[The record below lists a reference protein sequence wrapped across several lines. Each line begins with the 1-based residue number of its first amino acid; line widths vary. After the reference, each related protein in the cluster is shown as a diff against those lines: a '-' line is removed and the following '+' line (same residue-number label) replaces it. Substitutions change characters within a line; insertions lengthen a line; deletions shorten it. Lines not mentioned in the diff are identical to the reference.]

1 VPGLAVS
8 AALLVLAAV
17 ALLLPRPALALAPL
31 TLTGSVSPQQLSYI
45 GTLTYTASASGGDQA
60 TIQYAFFRRR
70 PGGTWIPDVNA
81 PTWQSSNVYGWHPTL
96 ADVGVWE
103 TYIWVKDSKT
113 AANANTYGYAAG
125 YNTQPIEVFG
135 PPTAAGPTTVSCAY
149 AVGDDCWVTGDF
161 SASAAPSSGGLG
173 SLVYGICRSVDL
185 PGGWGGCD
193 VNLTLS
199 GGTSIVVSGSDLP
212 ADGYRR
218 AYYFQAHDSA
228 GATGAWNTPV
238 YVRVDRYAPLLSAS
252 NASGGW
258 FSSRTATVSA
268 SDGGSGL
275 QAVRYSWNS
284 ALDGNCTSGASTSS
298 GMTLTAP
305 AGDNL
310 LYLCA
315 RDNTGRVAQWSGQ
328 YRIAPMSLTGSI
340 SPSQASYL
348 GAFTWN
354 VAASGGTP
362 ATTQYAFFRRR
373 PGGTWIP
380 DVNAPVW
387 QAGSSYTWHPT
398 QSDVGTWETYVWV
411 RDGDTPAGTNTYGYA
426 AGLNT
431 LPVEVVG
438 PPTVPGATT
447 VACAYT
453 AASGDCWVAG
463 DFTASVTASTGGMG
477 SLVYQICRSVDAT
490 GGFSGCDVNLTLTGG
505 TSILV
510 TGTHLPADGYRRAY
524 YFQAKDAA
532 GALSGWNTPRLVWVD
547 RYAPLVSA
555 DNASIAWFSSRTATV
570 AASDSAG
577 GASSNSGLQAVRYSW
592 NSSLDAACTAG
603 TATANGATLTAPTG
617 DNVLYLCARDNVARV
632 TQWSG
637 SYRVTAPLTLTGTV
651 SPAQASYLGTF
662 TWTASATGGAPG
674 TIRYAFFRRR
684 PGGTWIP
691 DVNAP
696 AWQASNVYS
705 WTPAAADAGTWE
717 TYIWVKDGN
726 TPANANTYGYATGF
740 NTLPI
745 EVVGP
750 PAVPG
755 ATTVGCAYAVAD
767 DCWVTGDFTASVTP
781 ATGGQGSLVY
791 QICRSNDSAGGFAG
805 CDVSLTLSGGTS
817 LLVSG
822 TQLPADGYR
831 RAYLFQAKD
840 SAGAVSGWN
849 TPRYVRVDRNPPA
862 VSATNASDLW
872 FASLT
877 ATVAASDATAGA
889 GANSGLLAVR
899 YRWNSALDAACTSG
913 AATAPGATLAA
924 PVGDNVLYLCARDN
938 VSLVAQWSGRYRVS
952 GAFTL
957 TAAVSPTRASYLG
970 SFTWTA
976 SASGG
981 DTATIRYAFFRRRP
995 GGTWIPDVSS
1005 PSWQA
1010 SNVYTWTP
1018 ALADVGT
1025 WETYVWVKD
1034 GNTPASANTY
1044 GYAAG
1049 FNTLPIEVVGPPTV
1063 PGATTVACTYS
1074 VAATGD
1080 CWVTGDFAASVT
1092 ASTGGMGNLVYQ
1104 ACRSNDSAG
1113 GAAGCDVVLT
1123 ASGGTS
1129 ITVAG
1134 ADLPGDGYRRAYS
1147 FQAQDSAGAVSG
1159 WNTPRSVRV
1168 DRHPPVVGATNAS
1181 DGWFASRTATVSAA
1195 DDAGGAGANSG
1206 LAEVRY
1212 AWNGALDAGCTSGTV
1227 TSSGATLT
1235 APDGDNM
1242 LHLCARDNAGQ
1253 VGQWSG
1259 HYRVAAPLSLT
1270 CSVSPAIVGYG
1281 SPVTLTGVVSGGNPA
1296 TTQLAFFRRPAGGS
1310 WIPDVSA
1317 ASWQASGSFAWT
1329 PAAADLGVWET
1340 YVWVRD
1346 ATTPADANTYGYAA
1360 GCNPGPIE
1368 VVVPEARDFT
1378 LQIAPSLVTIAP
1390 GGSAEYTISLTGDPG
1405 FTGTADLALS
1415 EGLGDAL
1422 TFLSAES
1429 IGAGESATLGIST
1442 NFRASAGVS
1451 EVTVTATAGDLTH
1464 SATALL
1470 RVASSHKPVLTRITP
1485 DSFANGGHVHVTV
1498 EGSFLTGSSVS
1509 IAQEQPDPDAPM
1521 ARVFPTA
1528 AVVSINP
1535 AGTSMEVDV
1544 DATDV
1549 HILDFYNLVVDNGAD
1564 IEAIPFRVL
1573 PGGPL
1578 VDAWTPSQPQVG
1590 ALYALSISGRNLA
1603 GTTLT
1608 ASVAG
1613 RVVLHSVESDDTEI
1627 TALLE
1632 VLKTAPTGPL
1642 KLIVADAAGRTVE
1655 VPITIV
1661 LPQQSHLVSRNLT
1674 ETQDGKKLDA
1684 LTFPRPAVWFQEF
1697 VIRDPEGTKVGP
1709 KGLRIQGLDH
1719 EALLAKRSRQKFGV
1733 PFDFY
1738 IHVVVPLVRLNWQK
1752 VIIFDPLTGK
1762 IGDAVLQAIAIGG
1775 RLPIAAF
1782 TLSAHLE
1789 VDLTIYYR
1797 LSEFG
1802 FTFPLF
1808 CIEVT
1813 SGIEVTGFSG
1823 FAFNRNYCRGRG
1835 WDAKGTDSTVS
1846 SGQITGGDCA
1856 DVTSQSLANGVVE
1869 GTVEQK
1875 ACCSQPIGVAMSGHT
1890 FTHLP
1895 WASSYSVSNPQ
1906 AGTATPAPNSCPC
1919 PCTVAVGS
1927 AQRVIKPGDH
1937 PQLVATVGNG
1947 STVPC
1952 DYDVAFSAGSANL
1965 QVAAQPPT
1973 HIRVNGGATGTAAA
1987 TVSVPP
1993 NQGSAPTMVTVNVS
2007 NNRCKLDV
2015 QYCVIPTGETSAF
2028 FGWGAPPAVP
2038 AGSDIASFSATLS
2051 PSTTD
2056 FNGRTITESE
2066 VPGVATDG
2074 CYKPNIPVP
2083 GGTGTLPDYSH
2094 GGLVTG
2100 GSWTVGQV
2108 NPNEWGVDS
2117 IGFFFDVNAT
2127 YAQAGRA
2134 LPCTMSTQQD
2144 MSIDCPWG
2152 LEKYARTNPFSI
2164 TLTSGGTTVQRGTAT
2179 ATPPH

>member
-1 VPGLAVS
+1 MSNSQAVGPNPVSIRRRRFTASGLAAAVAPFLLS
-8 AALLVLAAV
+8 AAALLLA
-17 ALLLPRPALALAPL
+17 RPALAQSPL
-31 TLTGSVSPQQLSYI
+31 TLSGTVSPQQVSTA
-45 GTLTYTASASGGDQA
+45 GALTYTASASGGDPV
-60 TIQYAFFRRR
+60 TLRYAYFRRR
-70 PGGTWIPDVNA
+70 PGGTWIPDINA
-81 PTWQSSNVYGWHPTL
+81 PTWQAGNVYSWSPTPS
-96 ADVGVWE
+96 DVGVWE
-103 TYIWVKDSKT
+103 TYIWVKDGNT
-113 AANANTYGYAAG
+113 PANANTYGYAAG
-125 YNTQPIEVFG
+125 FNTMPIEVFG
-135 PPTAAGPTTVSCAY
+135 PPSAPGPTTVACAWSV
-149 AVGDDCWVTGDF
+149 ADDCWVTGDF
-161 SASAAPSSGGLG
+161 TASVAPSTGGLG
-173 SLVYGICRSVDL
+173 SLVYGICRSVDS
-185 PGGWGGCD
+185 PGGWAGCD

-228 GATGAWNTPV
+228 GASGAWNTPV
-238 YVRVDRYAPLLSAS
+238 YVRVDRYAPSLGAS

-284 ALDGNCTSGASTSS
+284 ALDGSCTSGASTSS
-298 GMTLTAP
+298 GTTLTAP
-305 AGDNL
+305 AGDNV

-315 RDNTGRVAQWSGQ
+315 RDNSGRVAQWSGQ
-328 YRIAPMSLTGSI
+328 YRIAPMALTGSI
-340 SPSQASYL
+340 SPTQASYL

-354 VAASGGTP
+354 VTASGGTP

-387 QAGSSYTWHPT
+387 QAGNSYTWHPT

-411 RDGDTPAGTNTYGYA
+411 RDGDTPPGTNTYGYA

-431 LPVEVVG
+431 LPVTVVG
-438 PPTVPGATT
+438 PPVVPGPTT
-447 VACAYT
+447 VSCAYSVAST
-453 AASGDCWVAG
+453 ADCWVAG
-463 DFTASVTASTGGMG
+463 DFTASVTAASGGTG
-477 SLVYQICRSVDAT
+477 SLVYQICRSVDST
-490 GGFSGCDVNLTLTGG
+490 GGWAGCDVNLTLSGG
-505 TSILV
+505 TSIAV
-510 TGTHLPADGYRRAY
+510 STTNLPADGYRRAY

-532 GALSGWNTPRLVWVD
+532 GALSGWNTPAFVRVD
-547 RYAPLVSA
+547 RSAPAVSA
-555 DNASIAWFSSRTATV
+555 SNAAEDWFASRTATV
-570 AASDSAG
+570 SASD
-577 GASSNSGLQAVRYSW
+577 
-592 NSSLDAACTAG
+592 T
-603 TATANGATLTAPTG
+603 TG
-617 DNVLYLCARDNVARV
+617 
-632 TQWSG
+632 
-637 SYRVTAPLTLTGTV
+637 
-651 SPAQASYLGTF
+651 
-662 TWTASATGGAPG
+662 
-674 TIRYAFFRRR
+674 
-684 PGGTWIP
+684 
-691 DVNAP
+691 
-696 AWQASNVYS
+696 
-705 WTPAAADAGTWE
+705 
-717 TYIWVKDGN
+717 
-726 TPANANTYGYATGF
+726 
-740 NTLPI
+740 
-745 EVVGP
+745 
-750 PAVPG
+750 
-755 ATTVGCAYAVAD
+755 
-767 DCWVTGDFTASVTP
+767 
-781 ATGGQGSLVY
+781 
-791 QICRSNDSAGGFAG
+791 
-805 CDVSLTLSGGTS
+805 
-817 LLVSG
+817 
-822 TQLPADGYR
+822 
-831 RAYLFQAKD
+831 
-840 SAGAVSGWN
+840 
-849 TPRYVRVDRNPPA
+849 
-862 VSATNASDLW
+862 
-872 FASLT
+872 
-877 ATVAASDATAGA
+877 GA
-889 GANSGLLAVR
+889 GANSGILDVR
-899 YRWNSALDAACTSG
+899 YSWNSALDAACTTGTVTSS
-913 AATAPGATLAA
+913 GATLTA
-924 PVGDNVLYLCARDN
+924 PVGDNLLYLCARDN
-938 VSLVAQWSGRYRVS
+938 VLRVMQWSGRYRVT

-957 TAAVSPTRASYLG
+957 TAVVSPTRASYLG

-976 SASGG
+976 VASGG

-995 GGTWIPDVSS
+995 GGIWIPDVNA

-1010 SNVYTWTP
+1010 SNVSTWTP

-1049 FNTLPIEVVGPPTV
+1049 FNTLPIEVVGPPAV
-1063 PGATTVACTYS
+1063 PGATTVACAYS
-1074 VAATGD
+1074 AAATGD
-1080 CWVTGDFAASVT
+1080 CWVTGDFAAGVT

-1123 ASGGTS
+1123 TSGGTS

-1147 FQAQDSAGAVSG
+1147 FQARDSAGAVSG
-1159 WNTPRSVRV
+1159 WNTPRFVRV
-1168 DRHPPVVGATNAS
+1168 DRHPPLAGATNAS
-1181 DGWFASRTATVSAA
+1181 DQWFPSRTATVSAA
-1195 DDAGGAGANSG
+1195 DDTGGVGANSG

-1235 APDGDNM
+1235 APDGDNV

-1270 CSVSPAIVGYG
+1270 CSVSPASVGYG

-1317 ASWQASGSFAWT
+1317 PSWQASSSFAWT

-1415 EGLGDAL
+1415 EGPEGAL

-1442 NFRASAGVS
+1442 NFRTSAGVS

-1470 RVASSHKPVLTRITP
+1470 RVANSQKPVLTRITP
-1485 DSFANGGHVHVTV
+1485 DSFANGGHVRVTV

-1509 IAQEQPDPDAPM
+1509 IAQEQPDPDAPV

-1528 AVVSINP
+1528 SVVSINP
-1535 AGTSMEVDV
+1535 AGTSMEVDI
-1544 DATDV
+1544 DASDV

-1590 ALYALSISGRNLA
+1590 GLYALSIAGRHLA

-1608 ASVAG
+1608 PSLSG
-1613 RVVLHSVESDDTEI
+1613 RVVLHSVESDDTEV

-1632 VLKTAPTGPL
+1632 VLSTAPTGPL

-1661 LPQQSHLVSRNLT
+1661 QPQQSHLVSRNLT
-1674 ETQDGKKLDA
+1674 ATQSGKSLDA
-1684 LTFPRPAVWFQEF
+1684 LSYKRPAVWFQEF

-1709 KGLRIQGLDH
+1709 KGLRIQGLDY
-1719 EALLAKRSRQKFGV
+1719 EALLAKRSRQKYGV
-1733 PFDFY
+1733 PFDLY

-1752 VIIFDPLTGK
+1752 VIIFDPLTGTL
-1762 IGDAVLQAIAIGG
+1762 GDAVLQALAIGA
-1775 RLPIAAF
+1775 RIPIAAF

-1797 LSEFG
+1797 LGNFG

-1835 WDAKGTDSTVS
+1835 WDATGTDSTVAN
-1846 SGQITGGDCA
+1846 GQITGGDCA
-1856 DVTSQSLANGVVE
+1856 DVTLQSLENGAVE

-1895 WASSYSVSNPQ
+1895 WASNYSVSNPQ
-1906 AGTATPAPNSCPC
+1906 AGTAMPAPDSCPC

-1947 STVPC
+1947 STAPC

-1987 TVSVPP
+1987 NVSVSP
-1993 NQGSAPTMVTVNVS
+1993 NQGSAPTTVTVNVS

-2028 FGWGAPPAVP
+2028 FGWGVPPAVP

-2066 VPGVATDG
+2066 DTSAATDG
-2074 CYKPNIPVP
+2074 CYKPNITVP

-2108 NPNEWGVDS
+2108 NPGEWGVDS
-2117 IGFFFDVNAT
+2117 IGFYFDANVI
-2127 YAQAGRA
+2127 YAQAGRT
-2134 LPCTMSTQQD
+2134 LPCTMSTRQI

-2152 LEKYARTNPFSI
+2152 PERYATTSPFSI
-2164 TLTSGGTTVQRGTAT
+2164 TLTSVGTTVQRGTAS
-2179 ATPPH
+2179 APPH